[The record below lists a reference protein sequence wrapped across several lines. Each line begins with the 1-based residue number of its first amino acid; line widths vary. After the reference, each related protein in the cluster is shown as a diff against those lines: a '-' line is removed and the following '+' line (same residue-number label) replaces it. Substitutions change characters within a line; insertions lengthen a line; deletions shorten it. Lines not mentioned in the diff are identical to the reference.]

1 MKIDFGIACF
11 AIEVLK
17 EMVTTKSRTFVKSER
32 GIVTMTT
39 TVYLASCVGRE
50 IILRILIPV
59 STVMKFMEL
68 TIM

>member
-1 MKIDFGIACF
+1 MKINFGIASF

-17 EMVTTKSRTFVKSER
+17 EMVTTKNRTYVKSER

-50 IILRILIPV
+50 TILRILILV
-59 STVMKFMEL
+59 STVIKFMEL

>member
-1 MKIDFGIACF
+1 MKINFGIASF

-17 EMVTTKSRTFVKSER
+17 EMVTTKNRTFVKSER

-50 IILRILIPV
+50 TILRILILV
-59 STVMKFMEL
+59 STVIKFTEL